1 MRDGEQWL
9 ESIEEWMREWLPDEL
24 RGNLGRRVGF
34 RGRVE
39 CFEVGDG
46 VGGVVSMVPN
56 PQDRSERSNPEENQ
70 TPTTNGQK
78 GDSDGFR

>member
-70 TPTTNGQK
+70 TPTHNGQ
-78 GDSDGFR
+78 GGVQRG

>member
-1 MRDGEQWL
+1 VRDGEQWL

-39 CFEVGDG
+39 CFEFGDG
-46 VGGVVSMVPN
+46 VGGW
-56 PQDRSERSNPEENQ
+56 
-70 TPTTNGQK
+70 
-78 GDSDGFR
+78 